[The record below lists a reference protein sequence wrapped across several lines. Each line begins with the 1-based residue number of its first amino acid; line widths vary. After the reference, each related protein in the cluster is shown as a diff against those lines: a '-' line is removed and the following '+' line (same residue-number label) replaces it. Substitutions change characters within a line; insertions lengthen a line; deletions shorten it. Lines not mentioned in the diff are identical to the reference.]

1 MIQENIT
8 LDQIEKICKTQLK
21 EHLIDFYLFDVFK
34 DPTWQNQKSYAIRLV
49 LENKEKTFEDKE
61 IDHLMLP
68 LIQKLEKEIGAT
80 IRS

>member
-1 MIQENIT
+1 
-8 LDQIEKICKTQLK
+8 
-21 EHLIDFYLFDVFK
+21 VFK

-61 IDHLMLP
+61 IDQLMLP
-68 LIQKLEKEIGAT
+68 LLQKLEKEIGAT